1 MYTLLTTIFDDMS
14 RTPQKFGEEK
24 NVAHHAIISKQLQP
38 KKQGIRAATA
48 EDDDLG
54 LAHTSKIC

>member
-24 NVAHHAIISKQLQP
+24 NVAYHAISFLSSYNQKSRELEQQ
-38 KKQGIRAATA
+38 
-48 EDDDLG
+48 
-54 LAHTSKIC
+54 